1 MTDKGKGKA
10 NVRDIQEQ
18 TGWPYQ
24 HTKFIVE
31 QLGYGAVSEAV
42 DACHSCGYD
51 ALRAELGAKAREAQR
66 LRKETC
72 PGCGTGGAARHVDGC
87 PGKFASSR

>member
-1 MTDKGKGKA
+1 MTNKSKGK
-10 NVRDIQEQ
+10 VRDIQEQ

-51 ALRAELGAKAREAQR
+51 VLRTELGAKAREAQR
-66 LRKETC
+66 AKKA
-72 PGCGTGGAARHVDGC
+72 TGEGA
-87 PGKFASSR
+87 P